1 MEDDVLGLQIEMN
14 DSLGALVEILE
25 AAEDLRHDQLGFL
38 LRYLPILLEVEV
50 QVWPRAQL
58 KDRAEAVV
66 VNFNRVKLADH
77 TTMAQVFVDLVLTNR
92 MLDVVVLDLLRPTVV
107 EVVHLA
113 GNFTTRL
120 QVIRLVHFRVATL
133 AQHAHDKV
141 AILEDSKVI
150 ATVVDAAVLGSFLVS
165 HALELL
171 QVHHFLFF

>member
-1 MEDDVLGLQIEMN
+1 
-14 DSLGALVEILE
+14 
-25 AAEDLRHDQLGFL
+25 
-38 LRYLPILLEVEV
+38 
-50 QVWPRAQL
+50 
-58 KDRAEAVV
+58 
-66 VNFNRVKLADH
+66 
-77 TTMAQVFVDLVLTNR
+77 MAQVLVDLVLTNR

-113 GNFTTRL
+113 GDLTTRL

-150 ATVVDAAVLGSFLVS
+150 TTVVHAAVLGSFLVS

-171 QVHHFLFF
+171 QVHHFLFFQDVKVLFEASLLVLKDLQLELVDFLLLVLIDVVVGGLLEVVLALLIGN